1 MDDVIPAENNPI
13 DIKYFEKSPR
23 YGDNCLPKS
32 IAFFTSFPSIKPLAP
47 ADVIIIDIDIK
58 PPINIDRRVSYI
70 EDL

>member
-32 IAFFTSFPSIKPLAP
+32 IAFFTSFPSIKSPAP
-47 ADVIIIDIDIK
+47 AGCG
-58 PPINIDRRVSYI
+58 NY
-70 EDL
+70 